1 MYWCW
6 VGGGYCVSIFST
18 AMLRIFLG
26 GDGETSDFCFKN
38 HEKTKGY
45 TAPKP
50 LLPTNSLI
58 KGALGDKDG

>member
-1 MYWCW
+1 
-6 VGGGYCVSIFST
+6 
-18 AMLRIFLG
+18 MLRIFLG
-26 GDGETSDFCFKN
+26 GDGETNDFCFKN